1 MTAPATGVDDGKSAL
16 FATHPP
22 WDTIATSVEAAYISE
37 AALRIAVGRSAHR
50 RKRSI
55 KHYQST
61 ACLLEFV
68 YRTVLYCFVLFV
80 YGNTCVNSKCHD

>member
-1 MTAPATGVDDGKSAL
+1 MTAPATGVDDGKSPL

-50 RKRSI
+50 HTGSI

-61 ACLLEFV
+61 ACWLEFV
-68 YRTVLYCFVLFV
+68 YTVLYCTVLYCFVLFV
-80 YGNTCVNSKCHD
+80 YTV